1 MGERRNAYSVLVGK
15 LERRRPVE
23 RPRHRWKN
31 NIEME
36 VQKLEGGGMDWIYL
50 TQQREKIAGSC
61 ECGNKL
67 LGSTKCGE
75 IID

>member
-1 MGERRNAYSVLVGK
+1 MCMGERRDAYSVLVGK

-23 RPRHRWKN
+23 RPRHRWEN

-50 TQQREKIAGSC
+50 TQEREKNC
-61 ECGNKL
+61 RL
-67 LGSTKCGE
+67 L
-75 IID
+75 